1 MSCSIARLSLML
13 LFADAEPFP
22 PPSND
27 FSRWGPW
34 LFAAMAAAALL
45 LATVL
50 YVHRLNRSHG
60 RLLANLQNELA
71 ERRRVEDALRASEGF
86 YHSLVESLPQ
96 SILRKDLEGR
106 FTFGNQRFCHALR
119 MAPEEIV
126 GKTDFDFFPAALAEK
141 YRSDDRQVIASGKV
155 FETVEEHVTP
165 QGEKLYVHVIKTP
178 LRDPAGTICGVQ
190 GIFWDVTERK
200 RAEEQLVTQNIR
212 LQEMA
217 RSEHQAHVELKQAH
231 SRMVQSEKLASLGQM
246 VAGVAHEINNPVAFV
261 SNNVAVLERDV
272 GEMRDLL
279 AMYAEA
285 DELLKRER
293 ADLLERIDAF
303 RDRVDMAYT
312 LENIKGL
319 IDRSRDGLSRIQQ
332 IVGHLR
338 LFARLDEGQVN
349 DADINGGIEST
360 AAIIRNL
367 ARKKQVQLELDLGEL
382 PEVTCYAAKLNQVMM
397 NLLTNAIDACREG
410 GTVTV
415 RTRAEDQGVR
425 IEVADNGCGI
435 APEHRDRIFDPFFT
449 TKPVGQGTGL
459 GLSISYG
466 IIQDHGA
473 TIEVDSTVGQGTCFT
488 IHLPLRPN
496 PVPKDGRGQDR
507 PVPGPDGPP
516 REPPAH
522 PEAAAAPSTA
532 EVRNHPGGN
541 SDPGRSP
548 GPGTGVG

>member
-1 MSCSIARLSLML
+1 MSCSIAGLALWFL
-13 LFADAEPFP
+13 VGQAEPFP

-27 FSRWGPW
+27 FSRWGPL
-34 LFAAMAAAALL
+34 LFAAVAVVALL
-45 LATVL
+45 VATAL
-50 YVHRLNRSHG
+50 HVHRLKISHG
-60 RLLANLQNELA
+60 RLLADLQSQLA
-71 ERRRVEDALRASEGF
+71 ERRRIEGALRASESF

-106 FTFGNQRFCHALR
+106 FTFGNQRFCNALR
-119 MAPEEIV
+119 MPLEEVV
-126 GKTDFDFFPAALAEK
+126 GKTDFDFFPRPLAEK
-141 YRSDDRQVIASGKV
+141 YRNDDRRVIETQSP
-155 FETVEEHVTP
+155 FETVEEHVTQ

-178 LRDPAGTICGVQ
+178 LRDAAGMICGVQ

-200 RAEEQLVTQNIR
+200 RAEEQLVSQNLR

-217 RSEHQAHVELKQAH
+217 RSEHQAHADLKQAQ

-285 DELLKRER
+285 DPLIQHER
-293 ADLLERIDAF
+293 PELLERINAF
-303 RDRVDMAYT
+303 RERVDMEYT

-367 ARKKQVQLELDLGEL
+367 ARKKQVQLEMELGTL
-382 PEVTCYAAKLNQVMM
+382 PHVTCYAAKINQVMM
-397 NLLTNAIDACREG
+397 NLLTNAIDACPEG

-435 APEHRDRIFDPFFT
+435 EPEHRDRIFDPFFT

-466 IIQDHGA
+466 IIQDHGG

-488 IHLPLRPN
+488 IHLPLRPH
-496 PVPKDGRGQDR
+496 PAPKDGRRMDQVGAGQ
-507 PVPGPDGPP
+507 V
-516 REPPAH
+516 
-522 PEAAAAPSTA
+522 
-532 EVRNHPGGN
+532 
-541 SDPGRSP
+541 
-548 GPGTGVG
+548 GTGG